1 MDPVR
6 RLILFNLGIIPAVDW
21 LDRLTFA
28 EIERISQKDKT
39 NSNKMFLNIEFPQV
53 MDMDLPIAVVY
64 YESFGDTVVLPPE
77 SNDIVSLP
85 DPDTGWYHFFS
96 CVANPN
102 INDSVPN

>member
-1 MDPVR
+1 MIRNYIASDQVSS
-6 RLILFNLGIIPAVDW
+6 FVFCEGKIPAVDW

-64 YESFGDTVVLPPE
+64 YESFGDTVVLPPQ

-85 DPDTGWYHFFS
+85 DSDTGYR
-96 CVANPN
+96 
-102 INDSVPN
+102 

>member
-1 MDPVR
+1 
-6 RLILFNLGIIPAVDW
+6 VDW

-64 YESFGDTVVLPPE
+64 Y
-77 SNDIVSLP
+77 
-85 DPDTGWYHFFS
+85 
-96 CVANPN
+96 
-102 INDSVPN
+102 